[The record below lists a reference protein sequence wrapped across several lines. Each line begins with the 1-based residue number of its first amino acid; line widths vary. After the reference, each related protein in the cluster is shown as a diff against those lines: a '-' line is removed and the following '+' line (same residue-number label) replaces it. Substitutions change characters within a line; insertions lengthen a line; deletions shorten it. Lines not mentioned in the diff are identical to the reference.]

1 MRAPDQIMKT
11 RKPKPAAS
19 KRATRRP
26 AGSGA
31 SPRRSSAARGKAVPA
46 PAAESGG
53 RADGPLA
60 LGADCTVVQADA
72 LKSELAR
79 RVTQPRPVALDVSA
93 LQRIDTAGLQLLAAF
108 VRDRRTAGLA
118 IEWHGRSPPLEA
130 AAGLLGLN
138 DMLELAGEV
147 GR

>member
-1 MRAPDQIMKT
+1 MKT
-11 RKPKPAAS
+11 RKPKTPAS
-19 KRATRRP
+19 KRAARRP

-31 SPRRSSAARGKAVPA
+31 ARRVSAAARGKAA
-46 PAAESGG
+46 AAESG
-53 RADGPLA
+53 RREDATLVLA
-60 LGADCTVVQADA
+60 ADCTVVQADT
-72 LKSELAR
+72 LKSELVR
-79 RVTQPRPVALDVSA
+79 RVAQPRPVALDVSA

-108 VRDRRTAGLA
+108 VRDRRTAGRA
-118 IEWHGRSPPLEA
+118 VAWHGRSPALEA